1 MGQRP
6 PTVEISLLCKA
17 RPEAVYDVLA
27 DLRTHLEWGGTRQ
40 SRDFRLLSLDASRG
54 PASVGTAFSSTGA
67 IPMSARR
74 WEDGSMVTVCDRA
87 RTFEFTTEGK
97 AGAMTA
103 CYRHRYEI
111 SPEGAGS
118 RVTYTLTQLAIAN
131 PMLRLALPGIRQ
143 LTWRLA
149 IPLLASRGL
158 RNLLAVTE
166 ERAIPTE
173 ASRPSSTAAGSSP
186 QTKEM

>member
-1 MGQRP
+1 
-6 PTVEISLLCKA
+6 
-17 RPEAVYDVLA
+17 
-27 DLRTHLEWGGTRQ
+27 
-40 SRDFRLLSLDASRG
+40 
-54 PASVGTAFSSTGA
+54 
-67 IPMSARR
+67 
-74 WEDGSMVTVCDRA
+74 
-87 RTFEFTTEGK
+87 
-97 AGAMTA
+97 MTA

-173 ASRPSSTAAGSSP
+173 ASRPSSTATGSSP